1 VSSSVARAKRLPGV
15 SPSAQTLGSRLQRL
29 GARQRC
35 NGGSRRQ
42 MPSTRLPR
50 RHGGSSQ
57 QRACRSSLAVKALAA
72 LAQSQGA
79 SRAATSSLGL
89 ALATSPASALQPSPA
104 TGAHGLCPQFQVVG
118 QLLKRGRVCKQ
129 RQVQRRWRSPPQ
141 RSFSGR
147 CSSHRLLGSSPG
159 SHQRLLPNPSLV
171 GTATGKA
178 LGPRGRRSYHRPRGP
193 SAFPASAPQL
203 KR

>member
-1 VSSSVARAKRLPGV
+1 MQRWGARHQRWAAVAAEDRMPFFPSLQRQFASARACLSGF
-15 SPSAQTLGSRLQRL
+15 A
-29 GARQRC
+29 A
-35 NGGSRRQ
+35 
-42 MPSTRLPR
+42 
-50 RHGGSSQ
+50 
-57 QRACRSSLAVKALAA
+57 KALAT
-72 LAQSQGA
+72 LAEPQGS
-79 SRAATSSLGL
+79 SRAAVSSLGL
-89 ALATSPASALQPSPA
+89 ALAASPASALQPSPA

-129 RQVQRRWRSPPQ
+129 RHVQRRWRSPPQ

-159 SHQRLLPNPSLV
+159 SLQRLLPNPSLV

-178 LGPRGRRSYHRPRGP
+178 LGPRAGQCHHPSRGP